1 MRVEDVADIDAV
13 KREQGIP
20 ADAVSCHTA
29 MVDGYLVEGHVPA
42 DAIDRMLA
50 ERPDISGIAVP
61 GMPAGTPGMAE
72 PGQEGDYE
80 VVTFGER
87 GVEDIYERR

>member
-72 PGQEGDYE
+72 PGQEGNYE
-80 VVTFGER
+80 VMTFGK
-87 GVEDIYERR
+87 GGLGDIYERR